1 VNTFP
6 LQPVYQSEGTRMQ
19 RQPPRVQ
26 DEDRQAAF
34 ARFATEHTRFLY
46 RVAWS
51 VLRHAEDAEDCV
63 QEALLKLY
71 RGESWRQMVN
81 ERAFLGSV
89 VWRMAID
96 RRSARRP
103 VGDEGGELQVVD
115 RRPTPESAAA
125 DTDERALLRELIAEL
140 PEELRDTLRLSALD
154 ELNSRE
160 IGELMNVPEGTV
172 RTRLMRARAEL
183 HERWAERRGE
193 AISSR

>member
-1 VNTFP
+1 
-6 LQPVYQSEGTRMQ
+6 MQ

-26 DEDRQAAF
+26 NEDRQAAF
-34 ARFATEHTRFLY
+34 ARLATEHARFLY

-71 RGESWRQMVN
+71 RGESWRQMTN
-81 ERAFLGSV
+81 ERGFLGSV
-89 VWRMAID
+89 VWRLAID
-96 RRSARRP
+96 RRSARRQAA
-103 VGDEGGELQVVD
+103 DEGAELQIVD
-115 RRPTPESAAA
+115 ARPTPESVAA
-125 DTDERALLRELIAEL
+125 DTDERAMLHELIAGL
-140 PEELRDTLRLSALD
+140 PEELRDTLRLSALE

-172 RTRLMRARAEL
+172 RTRLMRARAKL
-183 HERWAERRGE
+183 HERWAARRGE

>member
-1 VNTFP
+1 M
-6 LQPVYQSEGTRMQ
+6 MQ

-26 DEDRQAAF
+26 DDRQATF
-34 ARFATEHTRFLY
+34 TRLATEHARFLY

-51 VLRHAEDAEDCV
+51 VLRHLEDAEDCV

-71 RGESWRQMVN
+71 RGESWRGMAN

-96 RRSARRP
+96 RRSARGTT
-103 VGDEGGELQVVD
+103 VDEGAELQVVD
-115 RRPTPESAAA
+115 ARPTPESVAA
-125 DTDERALLRELIAEL
+125 DIDERALLRELIAEL
-140 PEELRDTLRLSALD
+140 PEELRDTLRLSALE

-160 IGELMNVPEGTV
+160 IGELMDVPEGTV

-183 HERWAERRGE
+183 HERWAARRGE

>member
-1 VNTFP
+1 M
-6 LQPVYQSEGTRMQ
+6 MQ
-19 RQPPRVQ
+19 RQPPRVKDDQ
-26 DEDRQAAF
+26 QATF
-34 ARFATEHTRFLY
+34 ARLATEHARFLY

-71 RGESWRQMVN
+71 RGESWRGMTN

-103 VGDEGGELQVVD
+103 GLDEGAELQIVD
-115 RRPTPESAAA
+115 SRPTPESVAA
-125 DTDERALLRELIAEL
+125 DTDERALLRELIAKL
-140 PEELRDTLRLSALD
+140 PKELRDTLRLSAIE
-154 ELNSRE
+154 ELTSRE

-183 HERWAERRGE
+183 RERWTARRGE

>member
-1 VNTFP
+1 M
-6 LQPVYQSEGTRMQ
+6 E

-26 DEDRQAAF
+26 DDRQAIF
-34 ARFATEHTRFLY
+34 TRLATEHARLLY

-71 RGESWRQMVN
+71 RGDSWQQMVN
-81 ERAFLGSV
+81 ERAFLASV
-89 VWRMAID
+89 VWRLAVD
-96 RRSARRP
+96 KRSNRGP
-103 VGDEGGELQVVD
+103 VFDEDSDLRIAD
-115 RRPTPESAAA
+115 TRPTPESTAAE
-125 DTDERALLRELIAEL
+125 TDERALLRELIADL
-140 PEELRDTLRLSALD
+140 PEELRDTLRLSALE

-172 RTRLMRARAEL
+172 RTRLIRARSDL
-183 HERWAERRGE
+183 QERWTARRGE

>member
-1 VNTFP
+1 
-6 LQPVYQSEGTRMQ
+6 MQ
-19 RQPPRVQ
+19 RQPPRIH
-26 DEDRQAAF
+26 DDRQATF
-34 ARFATEHTRFLY
+34 TRLATEHARFLY

-96 RRSARRP
+96 RRGSRGLD
-103 VGDEGGELQVVD
+103 VDEGAELQIVD
-115 RRPTPESAAA
+115 SRPTPESAAA
-125 DTDERALLRELIAEL
+125 DIDERALLRELVAEL

-183 HERWAERRGE
+183 QEKWTACRGE